1 MFSIC
6 TIQRRVGL
14 AVLLTLIA
22 VTLVGCGGDDNPTDP
37 GGGPADFNAV
47 IKTGGEFEVP
57 VPQDDVVAEETVLET
72 VGSEDFF
79 CTTTRYSIV
88 EAPGEFPQFD
98 PNAEV
103 IYPGNLLQGNSLGQ
117 ATPNPIPVRRGGGSV
132 VMTILNGSPSVSRTM
147 PTVSLGSILE
157 AQNAIIAGANNTIPA
172 RFTFTL
178 EEVRSR
184 EEFALALDVGV
195 DNLFGSVAASLNFHQ
210 DFEYNRF
217 VVKLVQSYFTMAY
230 EIPTAVEDF
239 FAPDVRPEELDPF
252 VGPGNPASFISSVTY
267 GRIFYLLIES
277 TASSTE
283 IEASLD
289 ASFRTAA
296 AGGQL
301 GVDAEYVKDLEN
313 VKISAYALGG
323 ESESAISS
331 ITTDFETL
339 KSFLAQGGQIN
350 TGVPLSYVVRS
361 VAHRDRIV
369 SVAVATEYDVTSCT
383 PVGESFANPIL
394 WYKADQG
401 VSKDGANR
409 VTRWAD
415 SFADP
420 TMDATPVNG
429 KSSGG
434 VYRAGALNGK
444 PVVRFGGGSGS
455 FGNAL
460 SFPGLDFA
468 QNDYT
473 VIVVARTVT
482 PAMDYPTNFVF
493 GSGNTARTSLELG
506 FRNPSQVSMGHDGPR
521 LDAPVDLPLTGFQV
535 YTFRFGQ
542 DDGMKVWLN
551 GSATPASVDVA
562 QTANLL
568 QYIGA
573 RLGSDTGSLVEIAE
587 VKAYGEAINDAQR
600 EWLVEKLLVKYSL

>member
-1 MFSIC
+1 MNWNK
-6 TIQRRVGL
+6 TNQQRTRL
-14 AVLLTLIA
+14 LVLLTLMTF
-22 VTLVGCGGDDNPTDP
+22 VLFGCSSDDPAAPGQPGDFD
-37 GGGPADFNAV
+37 GV
-47 IKTGGEFEVP
+47 LKTGGEFEVP
-57 VPQDDVVAEETVLET
+57 VPENDVLEEETILET
-72 VGSEDFF
+72 VGNEDFF
-79 CTTTRYSIV
+79 CTTTRYSVV

-103 IYPGNLLQGNSLGQ
+103 IYPGNLLQGASLGQ
-117 ATPNPIPVRRGGGSV
+117 ATPNPIPVRRGGGVV
-132 VMTILNGSPSVSRTM
+132 VMTILNGSPSVSRTI
-147 PTVSLGSILE
+147 PVVSLGSALQ
-157 AQNAIIAGANNTIPA
+157 AQNEIIATANNTISA

-195 DNLFGSVAASLNFHQ
+195 NNLFGSVDASLDFHH

-217 VVKLVQSYFTMAY
+217 VVKLVQSYFTMAF

-239 FAPDVRPEELDPF
+239 FAVDVRPEELEPF

-301 GVDAEYVKDLEN
+301 GVDAEYVKDLDN

-339 KSFLAQGGQIN
+339 KIFLAQGGQIN

-383 PVGESFANPIL
+383 PVGESFENPIL

-401 VSKDGANR
+401 ISKDGSNR

-415 SFADP
+415 SFADVS
-420 TMDATPVNG
+420 MAATPLDG
-429 KSSGG
+429 KTSGG
-434 VYRAGALNGK
+434 LYRANVLNGK
-444 PVVRFGGGSGS
+444 PVVRFGNGGGS
-455 FGNAL
+455 FGNSL
-460 SFPGLDFA
+460 GFPGLDF
-468 QNDYT
+468 QQSDYT
-473 VIVVARTVT
+473 VIVVARTVSST
-482 PAMDYPTNFVF
+482 MDYPTNFIF
-493 GSGNTARTSLELG
+493 GSGVTARTNLELG
-506 FRNPSQVSMGHDGPR
+506 FRNPSQVTMGHDGPR
-521 LDAPVDLPLTGFQV
+521 LDAPVSLPLTGFQI
-535 YTFRFGQ
+535 YTFSFSQ
-542 DDGMKVWLN
+542 TEGMKVWLN
-551 GSATPASVDVA
+551 GSTTTAAVDQA
-562 QTANLL
+562 MTGNLL

-573 RLGSDTGSLVEIAE
+573 RLGSDSGSLVEVAE

-600 EWLVEKLLVKYSL
+600 EWLVQQLLVKYSL

>member
-1 MFSIC
+1 MFNFKQHFVRIV
-6 TIQRRVGL
+6 IL
-14 AVLLTLIA
+14 AVLALGA
-22 VTLVGCGGDDNPTDP
+22 VALGGCGNSDDPVAPGQPGDFD
-37 GGGPADFNAV
+37 GV
-47 IKTGGEFEVP
+47 LKTGGEFEVP
-57 VPQDDVVAEETVLET
+57 VPENEVLEEETILET
-72 VGSEDFF
+72 VGNEDFF
-79 CTTTRYSIV
+79 CTTTRYSVV

-117 ATPNPIPVRRGGGSV
+117 ATPNPIPVRRGGGVV
-132 VMTILNGSPSVSRTM
+132 VMTILNGSDSVSRTI
-147 PTVSLGSILE
+147 PVISLGSALQ
-157 AQNAIIAGANNTIPA
+157 AQNEIIAGANNTLPA

-195 DNLFGSVAASLNFHQ
+195 NNLFGSVDASLDFHH

-230 EIPTAVEDF
+230 EIPTSVEDF
-239 FAPDVRPEELDPF
+239 FAVDVRPEELEPF

-277 TASSTE
+277 TASSTK

-301 GVDAEYVKDLEN
+301 GVDAEYVKDLDN

-339 KSFLAQGGQIN
+339 KLFLAQGGQIN

-383 PVGESFANPIL
+383 PVGESFDNPIL

-401 VSKDGANR
+401 ISKDGSNR

-415 SFADP
+415 SFADVS
-420 TMDATPVNG
+420 MDATPLDG

-434 VYRAGALNGK
+434 LYRAGVLNGL
-444 PVVRFGGGSGS
+444 PVVRFGGGGGS

-460 SFPGLDFA
+460 GFPGLDF
-468 QNDYT
+468 QQSDYT
-473 VIVVARTVT
+473 VIMVARTVS
-482 PAMDYPTNFVF
+482 ASMDYPTNFLF
-493 GSGNTARTSLELG
+493 GSGVNTRTNLELG
-506 FRNPSQVSMGHDGPR
+506 FRNPSQVTMGHDGPR
-521 LDAPVDLPLTGFQV
+521 LDAPVSLPLTSFQI
-535 YTFRFGQ
+535 YTFSFSQ
-542 DDGMKVWLN
+542 TEGMKVWLN
-551 GSATPASVDVA
+551 GSTTTAATDPAM
-562 QTANLL
+562 TANLL

-573 RLGSDTGSLVEIAE
+573 QLGSDSGSLVEIAE
-587 VKAYGEAINDAQR
+587 IKAYGEAINDAQR
-600 EWLVEKLLVKYSL
+600 EWLVQQLLVKYSL